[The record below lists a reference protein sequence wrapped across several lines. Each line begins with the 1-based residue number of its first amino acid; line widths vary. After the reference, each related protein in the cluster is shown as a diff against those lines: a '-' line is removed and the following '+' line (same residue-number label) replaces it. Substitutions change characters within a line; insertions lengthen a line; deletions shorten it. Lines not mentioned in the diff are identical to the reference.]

1 MKRLLFIIPMVLMLI
16 SGCGKKETGIKLK
29 KDTPA
34 YELAK
39 TLSEKLDYLD
49 PEKNNILASTR
60 TFDLTVGEAI
70 KKLYEG
76 DGKSTDRLKTMKA
89 EQLKPYIDR
98 FINQFAERKLLLD
111 AAQETDISLSQ
122 AEIDSM
128 LDLQYKRY
136 GGEAKF
142 DSILAGRD
150 INVEFIK
157 KDIINTATISKY
169 LENTL
174 SDSAKVTEEEI
185 MERYK
190 KDKTASVRH
199 ILLMTQGK
207 SDSVKKE
214 IRKKMEGILAEAKSG
229 KDFAELV
236 KKHTEDPGSKNT
248 GGLYKDFGRGK
259 MVKAFEDAAFS
270 VPIGEISDIVE
281 TRYGFHI
288 LKIVDRKKETEPLEK
303 VRPVIEKE
311 LTGKKRNS
319 VTISH
324 LQKLKDDAEFTV
336 IKY

>member
-16 SGCGKKETGIKLK
+16 SGCGKKGTGIKLE

-49 PEKNNILASTR
+49 PEKNNVLASTK

-70 KKLYEG
+70 KKFYEG
-76 DGKSTDRLKTMKA
+76 GGKSTDRLKTMKT
-89 EQLKPYIDR
+89 EQLKPYIDK

-111 AAQETDISLSQ
+111 AAQEMKISLSQ

-128 LDLQYKRY
+128 LELQYKRY

-142 DSILAGRD
+142 DSILGDRD

-174 SDSAKVTEEEI
+174 SDSAKVTEVDI
-185 MERYK
+185 QERYQQ
-190 KDKTASVRH
+190 DKTASVRH

-207 SDSVKKE
+207 SDSAKKE
-214 IRKKMEGILAEAKSG
+214 ISKMEDILAEAKSG
-229 KDFAELV
+229 KDFAELA
-236 KKHTEDPGSKNT
+236 KKYTEDSGSKNK
-248 GGLYKDFGRGK
+248 GGLYENFGRGK
-259 MVKAFEDAAFS
+259 MVKPFEDAAFN
-270 VPIGEISDIVE
+270 VPVGEISDIVE
-281 TRYGFHI
+281 TRYGLHI

-303 VRPVIEKE
+303 VRPQIEKE
-311 LTGKKRNS
+311 LMGKKRND
-319 VTISH
+319 VTTAH
-324 LQKLKDDAEFTV
+324 LQKLKDEAEFTV